1 MAREQVE
8 VLPQSSVAVQ
18 VRVTVY
24 SAGQSPGVVASEK
37 DTATLG
43 SHRSLAVAAGNVG
56 VAGQLIG
63 EVTVGQV
70 MLGAVMSRT

>member
-1 MAREQVE
+1 MARLQVA
-8 VLPQSSVAVQ
+8 VLPQSSVAVH

-43 SHRSLAVAAGNVG
+43 SQASEAVAAGNVG
-56 VAGQLIG
+56 VAGQLMG

-70 MLGAVMSRT
+70 MLGGVMS